1 MGKQEYERIRIEVH
15 KRYKGQICELKEEI
29 RRLTVACKEL
39 ALQNE
44 QLKKEVRRLENNRPT
59 NLVSTMIKTLEEFSE
74 HRM

>member
-15 KRYKGQICELKEEI
+15 KKYKEKICELKEEI

-44 QLKKEVRRLENNRPT
+44 QLKKEVRRLENNQPT
-59 NLVSTMIKTLEEFSE
+59 NLVGTMLRTLEEFSE